1 MINFKLA
8 LNVMKDVQ
16 YAMGEI
22 IINALHALKDIIC
35 INKKLFAQKLILVHF
50 QHILTQIQIGANY
63 VLLDASNVNQSQNV
77 YVVQQIIIC
86 F

>member
-35 INKKLFAQKLILVHF
+35 INKKLFA
-50 QHILTQIQIGANY
+50 
-63 VLLDASNVNQSQNV
+63 
-77 YVVQQIIIC
+77 
-86 F
+86 